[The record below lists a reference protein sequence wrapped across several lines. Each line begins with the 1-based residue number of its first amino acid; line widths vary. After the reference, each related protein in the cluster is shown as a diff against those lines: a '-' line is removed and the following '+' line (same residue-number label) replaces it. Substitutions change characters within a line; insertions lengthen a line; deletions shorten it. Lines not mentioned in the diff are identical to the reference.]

1 MNYLRHITIAIL
13 SGFIIFVS
21 CSNNETQKA
30 KDTASNNGKTQN
42 NTPTNITTQEL
53 IKASFDGNLDLI
65 REVVNREINIDD
77 QDQSG
82 RTPLMMAAFNGH
94 SDLVQYLLE
103 NGADPNTVDRQ
114 GRTPLIF
121 AASGPYAETVRLLLD
136 NGAKPNKT
144 DQKEK
149 WSPLMWAAAE
159 GNEEVVNVLLDNG
172 ADPTLQDTDNETA
185 RDFASSNGHDKIVK
199 LLKEAEN
206 DR

>member
-1 MNYLRHITIAIL
+1 MDYLRHISVAIL
-13 SGFIIFVS
+13 SGFIIILG
-21 CSNNETQKA
+21 CSNNDQQTIETANNSEGDQ
-30 KDTASNNGKTQN
+30 SNVS
-42 NTPTNITTQEL
+42 TNITTQTL
-53 IKASFDGNLDLI
+53 IKASFDGNLDTV
-65 REVVNREINIDD
+65 RKAVEQGVDVDS

-94 SDLVQYLLE
+94 YELVQYLLE

-121 AASGPYAETVRLLLD
+121 ATSGPYAETVRLLLD

-144 DQKEK
+144 DQNEK

-159 GNEEVVNVLLDNG
+159 GNEEVVKVLLDHG

-185 RDFASSNGHDKIVK
+185 RDFASSNGHGKIVK

-206 DR
+206 ER